1 MTELPAGIRYGAV
14 SPSSSTEQVV
24 NGRNSMPF
32 EISIPRL
39 GWSMEEGTFAGW
51 RKEAGDTIRRGDILF
66 ELEGEKALQE
76 IEAVDEGVLA
86 IAVNGPKPG
95 DVLKVGAIVGY
106 LLAPGETLANPQQP
120 GSSQL
125 KVPAA
130 DIPAT
135 KAEPTR
141 IADIASVDTQV
152 VVPAAAPS
160 VRRLAR
166 QLDVA
171 LASITGTG
179 SNGRITEDDVQQAA
193 ASLSTSSPLEQ
204 SDGRIIATPRARR
217 AAKQM
222 GVDLT
227 NVNGSGREGRI
238 RERDV
243 LSQTSASTAGRRIAV
258 TGRRKIIAE
267 RLSQSARQTVPVTI
281 TSRVDASNLVSLREQ
296 FKATAQKPVP
306 AIHDIIAKL
315 LAETLTQFPLLAS
328 RWEGSEIVQPNP
340 DQIHIGLAVD
350 TPEGLIVPV
359 IRNVSSQSLM
369 SLAVESARVIQ
380 KARDGKLSTSE
391 MQGAVFTITNLGAF
405 GIDAFTPV
413 INLPETAILGLGAIR
428 REPVVGEDGR
438 IEVRQIMTLSLTFD
452 HRVIDGAPAARF
464 LQTLVNAIANP
475 AARLIFLGS

>member
-1 MTELPAGIRYGAV
+1 
-14 SPSSSTEQVV
+14 
-24 NGRNSMPF
+24 
-32 EISIPRL
+32 
-39 GWSMEEGTFAGW
+39 MEEGTFAGW
-51 RKEAGDTIRRGDILF
+51 RKESGDTIRRGDILF

-86 IAVNGPKPG
+86 FAANAPKSG
-95 DVLKVGAIVGY
+95 DILKVGAIVGY
-106 LLAPGETLANPQQP
+106 LLGPGETLSSSPQP
-120 GSSQL
+120 GTTTAQQ
-125 KVPAA
+125 
-130 DIPAT
+130 
-135 KAEPTR
+135 
-141 IADIASVDTQV
+141 ASVTSVGEQALA
-152 VVPAAAPS
+152 PAAAPS

-166 QLDVA
+166 QLEVD
-171 LASITGTG
+171 LAAVTGTG
-179 SNGRITEDDVQQAA
+179 NNGRITDDDVHQAA
-193 ASLSTSSPLEQ
+193 ERFRTNSLAQ
-204 SDGRIIATPRARR
+204 RSDRPIIATPRARR
-217 AAKQM
+217 AAVQM
-222 GVDLT
+222 GVELT
-227 NVNGSGREGRI
+227 QVNGSGRDGRI

-243 LSQTSASTAGRRIAV
+243 LAEASLRTTGRPIAV

-281 TSRVDASNLVSLREQ
+281 TTRVDATNLVSLREQ
-296 FKATAQKPVP
+296 FKSTGQKPVP

-315 LAETLTQFPLLAS
+315 LADVLSQFPLLAS
-328 RWEGSEIVQPNP
+328 RWEGSDIVQPEP

-359 IRNVSSQSLM
+359 VRGVTNQSLIR
-369 SLAVESARVIQ
+369 LASESARIIQ
-380 KARDGKLSTSE
+380 KAREGRLAASA

-428 REPVVGEDGR
+428 REPVVADDGR

-475 AARLIFLGS
+475 AARLISLGS

>member
-1 MTELPAGIRYGAV
+1 MA
-14 SPSSSTEQVV
+14 
-24 NGRNSMPF
+24 F

-86 IAVNGPKPG
+86 IATNGPKPG
-95 DVLKVGAIVGY
+95 DILKVGAIVGY
-106 LLAPGETLANPQQP
+106 LLAPGETLAACSGPGVSSPPQN
-120 GSSQL
+120 SS
-125 KVPAA
+125 
-130 DIPAT
+130 AT
-135 KAEPTR
+135 MDAKDVA
-141 IADIASVDTQV
+141 
-152 VVPAAAPS
+152 PAAAPS

-166 QLDVA
+166 QLDID
-171 LASITGTG
+171 LATVVGTG
-179 SNGRITEDDVQQAA
+179 SNGRITEDDVQLA
-193 ASLSTSSPLEQ
+193 ASRVN
-204 SDGRIIATPRARR
+204 SDASITYTDRRTIATPRARR
-217 AAKQM
+217 AARQA

-227 NVNGSGREGRI
+227 QVKGSGRDGRI

-243 LSQTSASTAGRRIAV
+243 LSQAPSVAEGRRIPV

-267 RLSQSARQTVPVTI
+267 RLSLSARKTVPVTI
-281 TSRVDASNLVSLREQ
+281 TSRVDATNLVSLREQ
-296 FKATAQKPVP
+296 FKATGQKPVP

-315 LAETLTQFPLLAS
+315 LSEVLNQFPLLAS
-328 RWEGSEIVQPNP
+328 RWDGDAIVQPDVN
-340 DQIHIGLAVD
+340 QIHIGLAVD

-359 IRNVSSQSLM
+359 IRQVAQLSLI
-369 SLAVESARVIQ
+369 SLAAESARVIQ

-428 REPVVGEDGR
+428 REPIVSDDGR
-438 IEVRQIMTLSLTFD
+438 IEVRQLMTLSLTFD
-452 HRVIDGAPAARF
+452 HRVIDGAPAAKF
-464 LQTLVNAIANP
+464 LQALVQAIANP
-475 AARLIFLGS
+475 AARLIATGA

>member
-1 MTELPAGIRYGAV
+1 MA
-14 SPSSSTEQVV
+14 
-24 NGRNSMPF
+24 F

-86 IAVNGPKPG
+86 INANGPKPG

-106 LLAPGETLANPQQP
+106 LLAPGETLAVSTQP
-120 GSSQL
+120 TAGTAAQKSVAAPEEQSIA
-125 KVPAA
+125 PAA
-130 DIPAT
+130 
-135 KAEPTR
+135 
-141 IADIASVDTQV
+141 S
-152 VVPAAAPS
+152 PS
-160 VRRLAR
+160 VRRMAR
-166 QLDVA
+166 QLEVD
-171 LASITGTG
+171 LAAVKGTG
-179 SNGRITEDDVQQAA
+179 SNGRITDDDVQQAA
-193 ASLSTSSPLEQ
+193 ERLKSLSSVQP
-204 SDGRIIATPRARR
+204 SDGRVIATPRARR
-217 AAKQM
+217 AALQT
-222 GVDLT
+222 GVDLSR
-227 NVNGSGREGRI
+227 VNGSGRDGRI

-243 LSQTSASTAGRRIAV
+243 LSQSASSTDGRRIAL

-267 RLSQSARQTVPVTI
+267 RLSHSARQTVPVTI
-281 TSRVDASNLVSLREQ
+281 TSRVDATNLVSLREQ
-296 FKATAQKPVP
+296 FKATGQKPVP

-315 LAETLTQFPLLAS
+315 LADVLNQFPLLAS
-328 RWEGSEIVQPNP
+328 RWEGNEIVQPEP

-350 TPEGLIVPV
+350 TPDGLIVPV
-359 IRNVSSQSLM
+359 VRGISNQSLM
-369 SLAVESARVIQ
+369 GLAAESARVIQ
-380 KARDGKLSTSE
+380 KARDGKLSTTE

-428 REPVVGEDGR
+428 REPVVADDGR

-464 LQTLVNAIANP
+464 LQTLVKAIANP
-475 AARLIFLGS
+475 AARLISLGS

>member
-1 MTELPAGIRYGAV
+1 MA
-14 SPSSSTEQVV
+14 
-24 NGRNSMPF
+24 F

-51 RKEAGDTIRRGDILF
+51 RKNAGDTIRRGDILF

-86 IAVNGPKPG
+86 ITANGPKPG
-95 DVLKVGAIVGY
+95 EVLKVGAIVGY
-106 LLAPGETLANPQQP
+106 LLAPGETLAACSVPDA
-120 GSSQL
+120 SSSLQNS
-125 KVPAA
+125 PAIT
-130 DIPAT
+130 DD
-135 KAEPTR
+135 K
-141 IADIASVDTQV
+141 DVS
-152 VVPAAAPS
+152 PAAAPS

-166 QLDVA
+166 QLEIDLTTVV
-171 LASITGTG
+171 GTG
-179 SNGRITEDDVQQAA
+179 SNGRITDDDVHLA
-193 ASLSTSSPLEQ
+193 ASRIKSNAPTSKG
-204 SDGRIIATPRARR
+204 DGRVIATPRARR
-217 AAKQM
+217 AALQT

-227 NVNGSGREGRI
+227 QINGSGRDGRI

-243 LSQTSASTAGRRIAV
+243 LSAIPPSAAGRRIPVA
-258 TGRRKIIAE
+258 GRRKIIAE

-281 TSRVDASNLVSLREQ
+281 TSRVDATNLVSLREQ
-296 FKATAQKPVP
+296 FKATGQKPVP

-315 LAETLTQFPLLAS
+315 LAEVLNQFPLLAS
-328 RWEGSEIVQPNP
+328 RWEGDAIVQPDP

-369 SLAVESARVIQ
+369 SLAAESARIIQ

-428 REPVVGEDGR
+428 REPVVAEDGR

>member
-1 MTELPAGIRYGAV
+1 
-14 SPSSSTEQVV
+14 
-24 NGRNSMPF
+24 
-32 EISIPRL
+32 
-39 GWSMEEGTFAGW
+39 
-51 RKEAGDTIRRGDILF
+51 
-66 ELEGEKALQE
+66 
-76 IEAVDEGVLA
+76 
-86 IAVNGPKPG
+86 
-95 DVLKVGAIVGY
+95 
-106 LLAPGETLANPQQP
+106 
-120 GSSQL
+120 
-125 KVPAA
+125 
-130 DIPAT
+130 
-135 KAEPTR
+135 
-141 IADIASVDTQV
+141 
-152 VVPAAAPS
+152 
-160 VRRLAR
+160 
-166 QLDVA
+166 
-171 LASITGTG
+171 
-179 SNGRITEDDVQQAA
+179 
-193 ASLSTSSPLEQ
+193 
-204 SDGRIIATPRARR
+204 
-217 AAKQM
+217 M

-243 LSQTSASTAGRRIAV
+243 LAQASASTAGRRIAV
-258 TGRRKIIAE
+258 AGRRKIIAE

-328 RWEGSEIVQPNP
+328 RWEGSDIVQPDP

-428 REPVVGEDGR
+428 REPVVAEDGR

>member
-1 MTELPAGIRYGAV
+1 MA
-14 SPSSSTEQVV
+14 
-24 NGRNSMPF
+24 F

-51 RKEAGDTIRRGDILF
+51 RKEAGDVIRRGDILF

-106 LLAPGETLANPQQP
+106 LLAPGETLSTSRQP
-120 GSSQL
+120 GLVEQ
-125 KVPAA
+125 KVP
-130 DIPAT
+130 PANVSSP
-135 KAEPTR
+135 KAEPVEVAEVPSTTR
-141 IADIASVDTQV
+141 GL
-152 VVPAAAPS
+152 VPAAAPS

-179 SNGRITEDDVQQAA
+179 SNGRITDEDVHQAA
-193 ASLSTSSPLEQ
+193 ARPNVSSPLSPSQ
-204 SDGRIIATPRARR
+204 GRIIATPRARR
-217 AAKQM
+217 AAKER

-227 NVNGSGREGRI
+227 NVNGSGRGGRI

-243 LSQTSASTAGRRIAV
+243 LAQASAPAAGRRTAV

-281 TSRVDASNLVSLREQ
+281 TSRVDATNLVSLREQ
-296 FKATAQKPVP
+296 FKATGQKPVP

-315 LAETLTQFPLLAS
+315 LAEVLGQIPLLAS
-328 RWEGSEIVQPNP
+328 RWEGSDIVQPEP

-359 IRNVSSQSLM
+359 IRHVSSQSLM

-380 KARDGKLSTSE
+380 KARAGKLSTSE

-428 REPVVGEDGR
+428 REPVVADDGR

>member
-1 MTELPAGIRYGAV
+1 
-14 SPSSSTEQVV
+14 
-24 NGRNSMPF
+24 MPF

-51 RKEAGDTIRRGDILF
+51 RKEAGDAIRRGDILF

-86 IAVNGPKPG
+86 IDVNGPKPG

-106 LLAPGETLANPQQP
+106 LLAPGESLPNSLQP
-120 GSSQL
+120 GSTTTGSST
-125 KVPAA
+125 
-130 DIPAT
+130 T
-135 KAEPTR
+135 KAAVVKAEVVLAANVPP
-141 IADIASVDTQV
+141 VDTRE

-179 SNGRITEDDVQQAA
+179 SSGRITDEDVHQAVA
-193 ASLSTSSPLEQ
+193 RLKASSPSDQ
-204 SDGRIIATPRARR
+204 SDGRVIATPRARR

-227 NVNGSGREGRI
+227 NVNGSGRDGRI

-243 LSQTSASTAGRRIAV
+243 LAQASAPNSGRRIAV

-281 TSRVDASNLVSLREQ
+281 TSRVDATNLVSLREQ
-296 FKATAQKPVP
+296 FKATGQKPVP

-315 LAETLTQFPLLAS
+315 LAEILGQIPLLAS
-328 RWEGSEIVQPNP
+328 RWEGNDIVQPGP

-359 IRNVSSQSLM
+359 IRDVSSQSLM

-391 MQGAVFTITNLGAF
+391 MQGGVFTITNLGAF

-428 REPVVGEDGR
+428 RDPVVAEDGR

>member
-1 MTELPAGIRYGAV
+1 
-14 SPSSSTEQVV
+14 
-24 NGRNSMPF
+24 MPF

-86 IAVNGPKPG
+86 ITLSGPKPG

-106 LLAPGETLANPQQP
+106 LLAPGETLANPLQP

-130 DIPAT
+130 DIPAP
-135 KAEPTR
+135 KAEPIR

-160 VRRLAR
+160 IRRLAR

-179 SNGRITEDDVQQAA
+179 SNGRITDEDVQQAA
-193 ASLSTSSPLEQ
+193 TRLRTSSPSEQ

-243 LSQTSASTAGRRIAV
+243 LAQASAPTSGRRIAV
-258 TGRRKIIAE
+258 TGRRKVIAE

-315 LAETLTQFPLLAS
+315 LAEVLTQFPLLAS
-328 RWEGSEIVQPNP
+328 RWEGADIVQPNP

-359 IRNVSSQSLM
+359 IRNISGQSLM
-369 SLAVESARVIQ
+369 NLAVESARVIQ

-428 REPVVGEDGR
+428 REPVVAEDGR

>member
-1 MTELPAGIRYGAV
+1 MA
-14 SPSSSTEQVV
+14 
-24 NGRNSMPF
+24 F

-86 IAVNGPKPG
+86 IATNGPKPG
-95 DVLKVGAIVGY
+95 DILKVGAIVGY
-106 LLAPGETLANPQQP
+106 LLAPGETLAACSGPGVSSPPQN
-120 GSSQL
+120 SS
-125 KVPAA
+125 
-130 DIPAT
+130 AT
-135 KAEPTR
+135 MDAKDVA
-141 IADIASVDTQV
+141 
-152 VVPAAAPS
+152 PAAAPS

-166 QLDVA
+166 QLDID
-171 LASITGTG
+171 LATVVGTG
-179 SNGRITEDDVQQAA
+179 SNGRITDDDVELA
-193 ASLSTSSPLEQ
+193 ASRVKSDASIMHT
-204 SDGRIIATPRARR
+204 DGRTIATPRARR
-217 AAKQM
+217 AARQA

-227 NVNGSGREGRI
+227 HVKGSGRDGRI

-243 LSQTSASTAGRRIAV
+243 LSLAPSVAEGRRIPV

-267 RLSQSARQTVPVTI
+267 RLSLSARQTVPVTI
-281 TSRVDASNLVSLREQ
+281 TSRVDATNLVSLREQ
-296 FKATAQKPVP
+296 FKATGQKPVP

-315 LAETLTQFPLLAS
+315 LSEVLNQFPLLAS
-328 RWEGSEIVQPNP
+328 RWEGDAIVQPDVN
-340 DQIHIGLAVD
+340 QIHIGLAVD

-359 IRNVSSQSLM
+359 IRQVSQLSLI
-369 SLAVESARVIQ
+369 SLAAESARVIQ

-428 REPVVGEDGR
+428 REPIVSDDGR
-438 IEVRQIMTLSLTFD
+438 IEVRQLMTLSLTFD
-452 HRVIDGAPAARF
+452 HRVIDGAPAAKF
-464 LQTLVNAIANP
+464 LQALVQAIANP
-475 AARLIFLGS
+475 AARLIATGA